1 MRLRAR
7 TMSKIQVCIDGNY
20 YESTSSGNGRL
31 DAVSNALK
39 QCEDLDYNIAA
50 YTQHAMEHGSDS
62 RACSYVNIVNSE
74 GKSFWGVGMHP
85 DIITASIN
93 ALASAINRMKGE

>member
-1 MRLRAR
+1 
-7 TMSKIQVCIDGNY
+7 
-20 YESTSSGNGRL
+20 
-31 DAVSNALK
+31 
-39 QCEDLDYNIAA
+39 
-50 YTQHAMEHGSDS
+50 MEHGSDS